1 MSSIVLLNNCGIRR
15 LNEKVLKD
23 DDGAIK
29 GKQVIDGQHELD
41 LLPFVQAVAK
51 APADDAKV
59 KAPLLLVP

>member
-1 MSSIVLLNNCGIRR
+1 
-15 LNEKVLKD
+15 
-23 DDGAIK
+23 
-29 GKQVIDGQHELD
+29 